1 MKKKEMLEQLS
12 QDNHGILKTSDAVN
26 LGISKPYFL
35 EFIKK
40 NEYEKMAHG
49 IYLAPDAWE
58 DGMYILQSRY
68 QQAVFSHEAAL
79 YLLDLAEREPLRY
92 TVTVKKGYRTTNI
105 TAQGVKVYTV
115 KKERYPIGITE
126 VQTPMGHTVRV
137 YNAERTIC
145 DILQSRSQVE
155 IQDRQAALK
164 GYIRRKDRNIPLLME
179 YAKEFKVDK
188 ILRTYL
194 EVLL

>member
-1 MKKKEMLEQLS
+1 MKKREMLERLS
-12 QDNHGILKTSDAVN
+12 QDDHGVLKTSDAVN

-35 EFIKK
+35 ELIKK
-40 NEYEKMAHG
+40 EYEKMAHG

-58 DGMYILQSRY
+58 DGMYILQSRC

-105 TAQGVKVYTV
+105 TAQGVNVY
-115 KKERYPIGITE
+115 
-126 VQTPMGHTVRV
+126 TVRV

-164 GYIRRKDRNIPLLME
+164 GYVRRKDRNIPLLME

-188 ILRTYL
+188 TLRTYL

>member
-1 MKKKEMLEQLS
+1 MKKREMLEQLS
-12 QDNHGILKTSDAVN
+12 QDNHGVLKTSDVVN

-68 QQAVFSHEAAL
+68 QQAVFSYEAAL
-79 YLLDLAEREPLRY
+79 YLLDLTEREPLRY

-115 KKERYPIGITE
+115 
-126 VQTPMGHTVRV
+126 HV

-145 DILQSRSQVE
+145 DILQSRS
-155 IQDRQAALK
+155 AFTP
-164 GYIRRKDRNIPLLME
+164 GNIRVPI
-179 YAKEFKVDK
+179 
-188 ILRTYL
+188 ILTAI
-194 EVLL
+194 